1 MLGAVL
7 AKIYSKPTI
16 KEVAKRAGV
25 ALSSVS
31 RVLNNHDDVS
41 ISMRDRVLSAAAEL
55 GYEPNL
61 LASGL
66 RSGST
71 YTVGFLISDIS
82 NPLFG
87 DIAWGAER
95 TLDLAGYSMILANS
109 EGDPE
114 RDVRMIRL
122 LKQRRVDGLILSI
135 ADERTASTSNELKND
150 SIPIVL
156 VDRQLE
162 DVPRASAI
170 LTNHSAGVQSATEH
184 LLALGHQRIALI
196 TGPESLR
203 PSRDRVSG
211 INSAFEATGAQH
223 DRFLRRHVDFSAAA
237 GESTLLELLGSPD
250 PPTAVICGSNVIL
263 VGVLRALKKRSL
275 RVGKDI
281 ALIACDDIP
290 LTELHD
296 PPITVV
302 ARDTTKIGESAA
314 SLLVSLMNEPSD
326 RLRTVVLP
334 TSLIVRDST
343 CPPST
348 SGR

>member
-1 MLGAVL
+1 M
-7 AKIYSKPTI
+7 AKDYSKPTI
-16 KEVAKRAGV
+16 TEVAKHAGV

-31 RVLNNHDDVS
+31 RVLNNHADVS
-41 ISMRDRVLSAAAEL
+41 SSMRDRVLSAAAEL
-55 GYEPNL
+55 GYKPNL

-71 YTVGFLISDIS
+71 HTVGFLISDIS

-87 DIAWGAER
+87 NITWGAER

-122 LKQRRVDGLILSI
+122 LKQRRVDGLILSV
-135 ADERTASTSNELKND
+135 ADDRTTSTSNELND
-150 SIPIVL
+150 VSIPIVL

-162 DVPRASAI
+162 DMPNAPAI
-170 LTNHSAGVQSATEH
+170 LTNHSAGVRAGTEH
-184 LLALGHQRIALI
+184 LLALGHRRIALL

-203 PSRDRVSG
+203 PSRDRASG
-211 INSAFEATGAQH
+211 INSAFEATGAHH
-223 DRFLRRHVDFSAAA
+223 DRFLRRHIDFSAAA
-237 GESTLLELLGSPD
+237 GTSTLLELLGSPD

-263 VGVLRALKKRSL
+263 VGVLRALKYRELK
-275 RVGKDI
+275 VGTDI

-296 PPITVV
+296 PPITVI
-302 ARDTTKIGESAA
+302 ARDTTRIGELSA
-314 SLLVSLMNEPSD
+314 SLLISLMNDPSNHP
-326 RLRTVVLP
+326 RNVILP
-334 TSLIVRDST
+334 TRLIVRDST
-343 CPPST
+343 CPPAT
-348 SGR
+348 SHH

>member
-1 MLGAVL
+1 M
-7 AKIYSKPTI
+7 AKTHSKPTI
-16 KEVAKRAGV
+16 MEVATYAGV
-25 ALSSVS
+25 SLSSVS
-31 RVLNNHDDVS
+31 RVLNHHDGVS
-41 ISMRDRVLSAAAEL
+41 SSMRDRVLSATAEL

-61 LASGL
+61 LASAL

-71 YTVGFLISDIS
+71 HTVGFLISDIS

-95 TLDLAGYSMILANS
+95 TLDRAGYSMILANS
-109 EGDPE
+109 KGDSE
-114 RDVRMIRL
+114 HDVRMIRL
-122 LKQRRVDGLILSI
+122 LKQRCVDGLILSI
-135 ADERTASTSNELKND
+135 ADERIASTSNELKDD

-162 DVPRASAI
+162 DMPDAPAI
-170 LTNHSAGVQSATEH
+170 LTNHSAGVRAGTEH
-184 LLALGHQRIALI
+184 LLALGHRRIALI

-203 PSRDRVSG
+203 PSRDRVAG
-211 INSAFEATGAQH
+211 INSAFEAAGAHH
-223 DRFLRRHVDFSAAA
+223 DRSLRRHVDFSAAA
-237 GESTLLELLGSPD
+237 GASTLLELLGSPD
-250 PPTAVICGSNVIL
+250 PPTAVICGSNAIL
-263 VGVLRALKKRSL
+263 VGVLRALKNRGL

-296 PPITVV
+296 PPITVI
-302 ARDTTKIGESAA
+302 ARDTIKIGELSA
-314 SLLVSLMNEPSD
+314 SLLLSLMNDPNN
-326 RLRTVVLP
+326 RLRNVVLP

-343 CPPST
+343 CPPAT